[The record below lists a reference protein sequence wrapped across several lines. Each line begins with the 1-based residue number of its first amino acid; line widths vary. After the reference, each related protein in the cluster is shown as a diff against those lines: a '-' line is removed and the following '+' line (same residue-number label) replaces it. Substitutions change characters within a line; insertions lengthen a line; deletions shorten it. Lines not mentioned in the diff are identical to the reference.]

1 MGQPVTVSVSCS
13 PSVRNGIP
21 GKEGL
26 FIISVTSGSL
36 ADKTGARVS
45 YQAGKLSSTWERYEK
60 NNNTLIE
67 YWEMRF
73 SRSVSKNFVFFL
85 DW

>member
-1 MGQPVTVSVSCS
+1 MSQPVTVSVSCS

-60 NNNTLIE
+60 KQQHTHRILGDE
-67 YWEMRF
+67 VLTF
-73 SRSVSKNFVFFL
+73 S
-85 DW
+85 

>member
-1 MGQPVTVSVSCS
+1 MAWKLQRNQGALFGTRSPSPVFLKRSLLNKPNSL

-36 ADKTGARVS
+36 AEKTGVRVS
-45 YQAGKLSSTWERYEK
+45 IK
-60 NNNTLIE
+60 
-67 YWEMRF
+67 
-73 SRSVSKNFVFFL
+73 
-85 DW
+85 